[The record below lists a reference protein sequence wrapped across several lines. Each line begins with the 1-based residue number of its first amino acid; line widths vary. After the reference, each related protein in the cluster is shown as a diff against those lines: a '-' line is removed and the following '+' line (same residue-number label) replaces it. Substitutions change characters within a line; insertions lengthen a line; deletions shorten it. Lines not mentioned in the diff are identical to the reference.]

1 MKVIRRKAAV
11 ACLGLLALVTF
22 TAPAFAQSYIIESL
36 RIPEAAAGAQ
46 GLEGL
51 LVRLAGRGPYPLALI
66 SHGSPRD
73 AAERPQ
79 LTPQQ
84 MLPQMMEFARRG
96 WAAATVMRRG
106 YGLSG
111 GGWAESFGP
120 CDKADYIHAGRA
132 GAADL
137 RAAFA
142 VLSQRPDIDARHM
155 IAVGV
160 SAGGFATVALTENPP
175 PGLVAAISFAGGRGS
190 ESADQVCDAPAL
202 IEAFRTFGQHT
213 HTPMLWVYASND
225 HFFGPLLADQFR
237 QAFAAGGAPV
247 TFVHAAAFGADG
259 HMLFSAQG
267 RPVWTPLVDAF
278 LRRQGLLDRAPLL
291 PPYGSAPLRPPAVL
305 SASGRK
311 DFAAYLAAFP
321 HKAFAV
327 GGDGAYGWRTARRS
341 AAEASRAALDLCG
354 AHASACHVYAVD
366 DGYAATQ

>member
-1 MKVIRRKAAV
+1 MRLLGLMIFAASWFLAAV
-11 ACLGLLALVTF
+11 
-22 TAPAFAQSYIIESL
+22 PAFAQTYTIESL
-36 RIPEAAAGAQ
+36 RIPEAAAGSQ

-51 LVRLAGRGPYPLALI
+51 LVRPAGRGPYPLALI

-73 AAERPQ
+73 AGDRPQ

-120 CDKADYIHAGRA
+120 CDKADYIRAGRA

-142 VLSQRPDIDARHM
+142 SLSQRPDVDAHHM

-175 PGLVAAISFAGGRGS
+175 RGHVAAISFAGGRGS
-190 ESADQVCDAPAL
+190 ESADHVCDAPAL
-202 IEAFRTFGQHT
+202 IQAFHTFGQHT
-213 HTPMLWVYASND
+213 SIPMLWVYAAND

-237 QAFAAGGAPV
+237 QAFAQGGAPV

-278 LRRQGLLDRAPLL
+278 LRRQGLLDRASLL
-291 PPYGSAPLRPPAVL
+291 PPYGSAALRPPAAL

-327 GGDGAYGWRTARRS
+327 AGDGAYGWRTARRS
-341 AAEASRAALDLCG
+341 AAEASRAALDLCS
-354 AHASACHVYAVD
+354 AHARACHVYAVD
-366 DGYAATQ
+366 DGYAATP

>member
-1 MKVIRRKAAV
+1 MRL
-11 ACLGLLALVTF
+11 LGLTIFVASWFLAA
-22 TAPAFAQSYIIESL
+22 APAFAQTYVIESL
-36 RIPEAAAGAQ
+36 RIPEAAAGPQ

-51 LVRLAGRGPYPLALI
+51 FVRPAGHRPYPLALI
-66 SHGSPRD
+66 SHGAPRD
-73 AAERPQ
+73 PAERPQ
-79 LTPQQ
+79 LTPQE

-96 WAAATVMRRG
+96 WAAATIMRRG

-120 CDKADYIHAGRA
+120 CDNADYIRAGHAGA
-132 GAADL
+132 TDL

-142 VLSQRPDIDARHM
+142 VLSQRPDVDARRM

-175 PGLVAAISFAGGRGS
+175 RGLVAAISFAGGRGS
-190 ESADQVCDAPAL
+190 ESADNVCDAPAL
-202 IEAFRTFGQHT
+202 IQAFHMFGQHT

-237 QAFAAGGAPV
+237 QAFAAAGAPV
-247 TFVHAAAFGADG
+247 TFVHAAAFGMDG

-278 LRRQGLLDRAPLL
+278 LAREHLPRATPLL
-291 PPYGSAPLRPPAVL
+291 PPYASPALRPPGAL

-311 DFAAYLAAFP
+311 DFAAYLAASP
-321 HKAFAV
+321 PKACAV
-327 GGDGAYGWRTARRS
+327 GGDGAYGWRTGRRS

-366 DGYAATQ
+366 DGYAATP